1 MTASPAS
8 ARRHGGVVP
17 SVQRRQPAGS
27 ARDASVITGKVFKS
41 THGLG
46 RNFLLAAGMV
56 EGTYLPVS
64 IEPLVELKMRA
75 ALLSA

>member
-1 MTASPAS
+1 MTAS

-17 SVQRRQPAGS
+17 SVQRRPAGS
-27 ARDASVITGKVFKS
+27 AREASVITGKVFKS